1 MLKFHKAISFILQPL
16 LMPSYGII
24 LLAMSPLGMFFTPA
38 WKWFAVGGTFLFT
51 ALMPATPILLML
63 RNGQIKDLYI
73 SKKEQR
79 TMPYL
84 FSLIAYM
91 FWTLFMWRILK
102 APSFL
107 VAMGIGSTLSLIVIT
122 LVNTQWK
129 ISAHLSGIGGLAG
142 AIFAYAYIMAVNP
155 QGLLISILFLSAL
168 TALSR
173 IELKAHTPGQTL
185 AGFSVGF
192 VMVFLPPILAK
203 FLM

>member
-1 MLKFHKAISFILQPL
+1 MLRFHKAVSFILQPL
-16 LMPSYGII
+16 LMPSYGIV
-24 LLAMSPLGMFFTPA
+24 LLVMSPLGMFFTPV

-51 ALMPATPILLML
+51 ALLPATPILMML
-63 RNGQIKDLYI
+63 RSGQIKDLYI

-84 FSLIAYM
+84 FSLIAYL

-102 APSFL
+102 APLFL
-107 VAMGIGSTLSLIVIT
+107 VAMGIGSTFSLILIT
-122 LVNTQWK
+122 LINIQWK

-142 AIFAYAYIMAVNP
+142 AVFAYAYIMAVNP
-155 QGLLISILFLSAL
+155 LGLLISVLTLAAL

-192 VMVFLPPILAK
+192 VMVFLPPILVR
-203 FLM
+203 FLI